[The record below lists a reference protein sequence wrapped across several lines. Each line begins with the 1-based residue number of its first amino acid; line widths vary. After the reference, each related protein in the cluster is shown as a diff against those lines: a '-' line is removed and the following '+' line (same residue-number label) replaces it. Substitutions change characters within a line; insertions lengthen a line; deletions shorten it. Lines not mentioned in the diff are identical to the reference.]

1 MLQVFIPVFIVSTI
15 LTIFAY
21 TQFGKIIEGN
31 MAQGQT
37 ELLQQLERVKNN
49 MFALAIVA
57 QLIALVAAFLLAE
70 NIRKSLNKILNYA
83 VALANGDLTYR
94 IHQNGKDEIG
104 DVCVNLNKASEKIDE
119 LMVEIVNCAMDVS
132 AAGEEL
138 CATTDEIS
146 GRMQMINEAA
156 EDVLVGNE
164 ENQYNINNISDTM
177 KRVDA
182 SIHELAENAKTQNQN
197 AAAQKSAKS
206 AIDESREICDV
217 QREKMERSIEEAK
230 VVNEIR
236 EMADVIAG
244 ISDQTNLL
252 ALNASIEAAR
262 AGEQGRGFA
271 VVADEVGKLAEES
284 TRSVAAIQE
293 TIEKVQKAFEGL
305 KDNSKELLE
314 FIDDKIQPQMD
325 GYLQLSEDYY
335 TDSDEVDNLAAEILA
350 KVDKTVPEIN
360 QVTRLFA
367 DVRNSSD
374 AAVENT
380 SDIQGSIE
388 GCAKAMDDTSATT
401 ATLAQLAQ
409 QLTDATIRFK
419 VVEND

>member
-1 MLQVFIPVFIVSTI
+1 MKKKEKKFGVHSIRVRLMLQVFIPVFIVSTI
-15 LTIFAY
+15 LTVFAY
-21 TQFGKIIEGN
+21 TQFGKIIQGN
-31 MAQGQT
+31 MTQGQT

-49 MFALAIVA
+49 MFVLAIVA

-182 SIHELAENAKTQNQN
+182 SIHELAENAKIQNQN
-197 AAAQKSAKS
+197 AERCKQKALAAQKSAKS

-244 ISDQTNLL
+244 NSDQTNLM

-271 VVADEVGKLAEES
+271 VVAAEVGK
-284 TRSVAAIQE
+284 
-293 TIEKVQKAFEGL
+293 
-305 KDNSKELLE
+305 
-314 FIDDKIQPQMD
+314 
-325 GYLQLSEDYY
+325 
-335 TDSDEVDNLAAEILA
+335 
-350 KVDKTVPEIN
+350 
-360 QVTRLFA
+360 
-367 DVRNSSD
+367 
-374 AAVENT
+374 
-380 SDIQGSIE
+380 
-388 GCAKAMDDTSATT
+388 
-401 ATLAQLAQ
+401 
-409 QLTDATIRFK
+409 
-419 VVEND
+419 